1 MLSPRSGFALAAAA
15 ALSLASS
22 ACVVRWTDEPLE
34 DDGPS
39 LFDDDDATS
48 VSSGSGGD
56 SSTGVGGDTTGVG
69 GAGGGDATTGA
80 GGFGGDPYCLD
91 GQGTGETAEMCEE
104 LAIAP
109 ATAGMCDDGW
119 EPLGYAACHR
129 SFEIWEGGFAE
140 ELALCLATIPAED
153 ACLEDPVLDCVEN
166 LYVDTCEITYIEDT
180 CQSWAATCS
189 EYGDSLDATECYAD
203 LTPFNDAGITEL
215 TDCMNEID
223 ASCQERYDICFDEVA
238 AVD

>member
-1 MLSPRSGFALAAAA
+1 MLSRRSPLALAAAA
-15 ALSLASS
+15 TLSLASS
-22 ACVVRWTDEPLE
+22 ACVVRWTDEPIE
-34 DDGPS
+34 DDDPS
-39 LFDDDDATS
+39 YVDDTS
-48 VSSGSGGD
+48 TTVSSGTGDTSTTAGAGGD
-56 SSTGVGGDTTGVG
+56 ATGAG
-69 GAGGGDATTGA
+69 GAGGGDATSGA
-80 GGFGGDPYCLD
+80 GGYGGDPYCLD

-109 ATAGMCDDGW
+109 AAAGLCEDGW

-140 ELALCLATIPAED
+140 ELAACLATIPAED
-153 ACLEDPVLDCVEN
+153 ACLEDPVLACVEN

-189 EYGDSLDATECYAD
+189 EYGESLDATQCYAD
-203 LTPFNDAGITEL
+203 LTPFNDTGLTEL

-223 ASCQERYDICFDEVA
+223 APCQQRYDTCFDAVA